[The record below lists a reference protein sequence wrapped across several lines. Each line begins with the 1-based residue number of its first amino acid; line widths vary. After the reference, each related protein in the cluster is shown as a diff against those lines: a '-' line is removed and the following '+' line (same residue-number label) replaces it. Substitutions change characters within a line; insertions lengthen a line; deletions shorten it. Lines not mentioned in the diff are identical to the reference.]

1 MISVLLGVSHESILV
16 GQRCDWHHGN
26 RTITVVH
33 LFGLLFKG
41 KRRDRKHIP
50 GCGGVTRGSYLIVDL
65 ASNSYDLRGYLQFAR
80 ERQNKQLYA
89 VSHWLSPRGN
99 VRLSNDDE
107 HVKIFSSSSLNRLR
121 ELLESPHLDVRL
133 SAGEAL
139 AVIFELGRDFSCDYE
154 QNWALDLIEI
164 LKELATDSNKYRA
177 KKDRKQQRANFRDI
191 LHYIEVGSY
200 IVQLFI
206 RKKFLFVLK
215 TRLGDRMSRYDE
227 ALHIPFYF

>member
-1 MISVLLGVSHESILV
+1 MST
-16 GQRCDWHHGN
+16 WK
-26 RTITVVH
+26 
-33 LFGLLFKG
+33 F
-41 KRRDRKHIP
+41 
-50 GCGGVTRGSYLIVDL
+50 
-65 ASNSYDLRGYLQFAR
+65 
-80 ERQNKQLYA
+80 
-89 VSHWLSPRGN
+89 
-99 VRLSNDDE
+99 
-107 HVKIFSSSSLNRLR
+107 FSSSSLNRLR

-191 LHYIEVGSY
+191 LRYIEVSSY
-200 IVQLFI
+200 IVWLFAR
-206 RKKFLFVLK
+206 RKSVCVLK
-215 TRLGDRMSRYDE
+215 TRLGDCMPRYDE